1 MSTLCVVDHFLLFL
15 TTFDIQLCVTV
26 HHVPK
31 CMSCHNIYI
40 YIYIYMYIY
49 IYTHILHWYCFCKT
63 WELSLSWITYDNF
76 MYVDIYITYII
87 HLHILCILYI
97 ILIYFINIYYMR
109 MYSIV
114 LSILVMRSDI
124 LWDSPE
130 AVSVLV
136 IRRVALLLNIPLRSW
151 VALQEKKGWVGKKRV
166 FPSIHFLNPRTQLN
180 IGKYEP

>member
-1 MSTLCVVDHFLLFL
+1 
-15 TTFDIQLCVTV
+15 
-26 HHVPK
+26 
-31 CMSCHNIYI
+31 
-40 YIYIYMYIY
+40 
-49 IYTHILHWYCFCKT
+49 
-63 WELSLSWITYDNF
+63 
-76 MYVDIYITYII
+76 
-87 HLHILCILYI
+87 
-97 ILIYFINIYYMR
+97 MR

-114 LSILVMRSDI
+114 LSILVMRSDV